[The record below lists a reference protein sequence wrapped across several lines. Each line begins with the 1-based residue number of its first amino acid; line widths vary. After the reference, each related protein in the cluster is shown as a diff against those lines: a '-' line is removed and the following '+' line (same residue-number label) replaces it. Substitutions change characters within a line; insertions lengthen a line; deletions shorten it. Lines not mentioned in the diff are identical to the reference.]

1 MFLDKYIFNQ
11 IKVVVFWLLSI
22 NLYIASAA
30 CESMVLNE
38 DIFVPYQSHL
48 LNPPEGYIEYTQED
62 VDAMTNR
69 TPVVAISARKA
80 ESCFGGSINDTLVGL
95 VTGGV
100 LPYTYQIVRQPSG
113 GTVVLSPTA
122 GTYTYTN
129 NGLYPT
135 LIDDIFYFQ
144 ATDSTS
150 PTPQVSNV
158 ASIVRITAYQANT
171 LSRTV
176 CPGVTGSQSIFNAVL
191 SNGTPPYNYFI
202 VSPPSQGS
210 IVLDANFL
218 NNGQYTYTPNNPF
231 PSTDSLTFILKDAAG
246 CFSSNNGLVKF
257 ISTLTGL
264 GFTINNICIGS
275 TVSGSVLGHVS
286 GGTPPYSNYA
296 IVSTVKQGV
305 LTPAVNFATTGNFTY
320 TPNANFIGASDAF
333 LFTAKDSTG
342 CTSAAGTVTL
352 TIKSINATSK
362 TITATCAGKAIT
374 NTFAASGGTP
384 PYTFVVTSQPLQGVV
399 SPTSSTGNF
408 TYMANSVV
416 LGTSDS
422 FTYQAIDAT
431 SCASRLGT
439 ITIPIGL
446 QIPTNTFTTCP
457 GVTINKNLA
466 NAGTSPFTF
475 TKLTNPTNGNVTF
488 FNTTTGAFTYVPNP
502 GFLGPTDSFTY
513 SMVDAKGCASNIVT
527 VLIIIGLT
535 PISDTQTADI
545 CTGGSISGAVN
556 GVGSGGTA
564 PYIFNLVS
572 TTQHGT
578 LTIDPNFAQNGKYSY
593 TSNTGFNGP
602 SDSFGYNIIDNT
614 GCTSNTATVT
624 IPIGITTVN
633 YNTQCICQ
641 NTSLSST
648 INGVT
653 LGGRLP
659 FTYSL
664 TGSGPLHGTLSL
676 NSSTGA
682 YTYTPFTGYTGPSDS
697 FSYIVTDS
705 ASCKSS
711 VATVTIP
718 VGFVLLPA
726 TIGPVARGNTI
737 TSSLMPYV
745 TRGEAPFTFTIVTP
759 VSPQGTFTP
768 LSGFVNNGNFSYSPS
783 LSFVGSSDSFTYKVT
798 DNTGCISNT
807 VQVTILVS

>member
-1 MFLDKYIFNQ
+1 MFSDKHILNQ
-11 IKVVVFWLLSI
+11 IKLIIFFLLSI
-22 NLYIASAA
+22 NLPVSSKIS
-30 CESMVLNE
+30 EVRLPNE
-38 DIFVPYQSHL
+38 DIFISSQL
-48 LNPPEGYIEYTQED
+48 DFLNPPEGYIEYTQED

-69 TPVVAISARKA
+69 TPVIALSARKT

-95 VTGGV
+95 VSGGV
-100 LPYTYQIVRQPSG
+100 PPYTYQIVRQTSG

-135 LIDDIFYFQ
+135 LIDDVFFYQ

-171 LSRTV
+171 LARTV
-176 CPGVTGSQSIFNAVL
+176 CPGVTSSQTIFNAVL
-191 SNGTPPYNYFI
+191 SNGTFPYTYFI
-202 VSPPSQGS
+202 VTPPSQGS
-210 IVLDANFL
+210 IVLDPNFL
-218 NNGQYTYTPNNPF
+218 NNGQYTYTPNNPY
-231 PSTDSLTFILKDAAG
+231 PGTDSLTFNLKDSVG
-246 CFSSNNGLVKF
+246 CFSSNNGVVKF
-257 ISTLTGL
+257 TSSLVAL
-264 GFTINNICIGS
+264 SFTISNICIGS
-275 TVSGSVLGHVS
+275 TAAGSVSGHVS
-286 GGTPPYSNYA
+286 GGTPPYSNFA
-296 IVSTVKQGV
+296 IASTAKQGV
-305 LTPAVNFATTGNFTY
+305 LTPAGNFATTGNFTY
-320 TPNANFIGASDAF
+320 TPNANFIGASDF
-333 LFTAKDSTG
+333 FTFTAKDSTG
-342 CTSAAGTVTL
+342 CTSAIGTVTL
-352 TIKSINATSK
+352 TIKSIIATTK
-362 TITATCAGKAIT
+362 TITAICAGKSIS
-374 NTFAASGGTP
+374 NTFSAVGGTA
-384 PYTFVVTSQPLQGVV
+384 PYTFIVTSQPLQGVV

-408 TYMANSVV
+408 TYMANSVF

-422 FTYQAIDAT
+422 FTYQAIDST
-431 SCASRLGT
+431 NCASKLGT
-439 ITIPIGL
+439 ITIPVGL

-457 GVTINKNLA
+457 GVTLNKTLSNV
-466 NAGTSPFTF
+466 GTSPFTF
-475 TKLTNPTNGNVTF
+475 TKLTNPTNGNITF
-488 FNTTTGAFTYVPNP
+488 LNTTTGAFLYVPNP

-513 SMVDAKGCASNIVT
+513 SLVDSKGCASNVTT

-535 PISDTQTADI
+535 PIANMQTAGI
-545 CTGGSISGAVN
+545 CTGGSISGTVN

-572 TTQHGT
+572 STQHGT
-578 LTIDPNFAQNGKYSY
+578 LTLDPNFAQNGKYSY
-593 TSNTGFNGP
+593 ASNTGFNGP
-602 SDSFGYNIIDNT
+602 SDSFGYNIIDNN

-659 FTYSL
+659 FIYSL

-676 NSSTGA
+676 NQTSGA

-697 FSYIVTDS
+697 FSYIATDS
-705 ASCKSS
+705 ALCKSS

-718 VGFVLLPA
+718 VGFVLSPA
-726 TIGPVARGNTI
+726 TIGPVVRGGTI
-737 TSSLMPYV
+737 TSSLLPFV
-745 TRGEAPFTFTIVTP
+745 TRGEVPYTFTIVTP
-759 VSPQGTFTP
+759 VSAQGTFTP

-783 LSFVGSSDSFTYKVT
+783 ISFVGSSDSFTYKVT
-798 DNTGCISNT
+798 DNTGCVSNT